1 MADNKKNLPVTDDQK
16 ASSINP
22 EASLVPASETKKKI
36 RKAPKVKKPK
46 KKSLPLALDIL
57 IMVLLIGVIAA
68 AVWGIWSLG
77 RYFATQYTEQE
88 ISYTLLLKDVESEI
102 ALDKEGYCVIA
113 PDTGVY
119 LAQEELSHGLG
130 QVLSVSTKTDEQ
142 TDTVDVYVTVKAT
155 AGYNPKL
162 GYYIEQ
168 TKIAVGKTYTCR
180 FAGLMGEAV
189 IVELQ
194 TLAKE

>member
-22 EASLVPASETKKKI
+22 EASLIPASETKKRI
-36 RKAPKVKKPK
+36 RKAPKPKKPK
-46 KKSLPLALDIL
+46 KKGLPVVLDIL
-57 IMVLLIGVIAA
+57 IMVLLIAMIAA
-68 AVWGIWSLG
+68 AVWGLWSLG
-77 RYFATQYTEQE
+77 KYFATQYTEQE
-88 ISYTLLLKDVESEI
+88 ITYTLLLEDVEDKI
-102 ALDKEGYCVIA
+102 ALDENGYCVVL
-113 PDTGVY
+113 PDTQVY
-119 LAQEELSHGLG
+119 LAQDGQGHVLG
-130 QVLSVSTKTDEQ
+130 KVLAVSTEIDDQ
-142 TDTVDVYVTVKAT
+142 AGTVDVYITVKAT
-155 AGYNPKL
+155 AGYNAKL

>member
-22 EASLVPASETKKKI
+22 EASLIPASETKKKI
-36 RKAPKVKKPK
+36 RKAPKVKKQK
-46 KKSLPLALDIL
+46 KKGLPVILDIL

-68 AVWGIWSLG
+68 AAWGIWSLG
-77 RYFATQYTEQE
+77 KYFATQYTEQE
-88 ISYTLLLKDVESEI
+88 ISYTLLIEDVESAI
-102 ALDKEGYCVIA
+102 ALDENGYCVVA
-113 PDTGVY
+113 PDTRVY
-119 LAQEELSHGLG
+119 LAEDEQSHVLG
-130 QVLSVSTKTDEQ
+130 KVLAVSTEIDHQ

-155 AGYNPKL
+155 AGYNAKL